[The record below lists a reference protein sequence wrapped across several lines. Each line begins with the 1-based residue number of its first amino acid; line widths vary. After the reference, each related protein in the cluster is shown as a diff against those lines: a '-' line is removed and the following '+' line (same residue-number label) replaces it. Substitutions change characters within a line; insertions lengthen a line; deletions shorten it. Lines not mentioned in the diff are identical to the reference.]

1 MKLTINHIKCYF
13 LINLIFKTM
22 NKKIFI
28 LLVAFIGCLSNSLVI
43 ADSKSN
49 PDVLRVA
56 ILPDENAS
64 ELIKQNK
71 KLQLYLENRLEKK
84 IELVVTTDYSSMI
97 EAMRFGRLELAYFGA
112 LSYVMAKERSEIEA
126 FAAQMKKGSIMYHGV
141 IIVNKDRMISNIFD
155 VRGKTMAYGDPAS
168 TSSHLIPRAH
178 LLVNAKLDIDDYKA
192 VYLGSHDAVALNV
205 QNGNADAGGLSKK
218 IFEHL
223 VEREMISL
231 DKVQVIAISNPFPN
245 YPWTMQSSLDP
256 ELKEKI
262 KQAFYDLDDPEI
274 TKPLKADGFMPVTDS
289 DYDVV
294 RKTRTLLS
302 MD

>member
-1 MKLTINHIKCYF
+1 M
-13 LINLIFKTM
+13 M
-22 NKKIFI
+22 MRKILMSL
-28 LLVAFIGCLSNSLVI
+28 LLVLLSFLVNFTVH
-43 ADSKSN
+43 ADNKQN
-49 PDVLRVA
+49 PDILRVA

-64 ELIKQNK
+64 ELIKQNE
-71 KLQLYLENRLEKK
+71 KLKLYLENKLNKK

-112 LSYVMAKERSEIEA
+112 LSYVMAKQRSEIEA
-126 FAAQMKKGSIMYHGV
+126 FAAQMKRGSIMYHGV
-141 IIVNKDRMISNIFD
+141 IIANKDAKIPTILD
-155 VRGKTMAYGDPAS
+155 IEGKAMAYGDPAS

-178 LLVNAKLDIDDYKA
+178 LLTNAKLDIDDYTPY
-192 VYLGSHDAVALNV
+192 YLGSHDAVAIAV

-231 DKVQVIAISNPFPN
+231 DKVQVLAISNPFPN
-245 YPWTMQSSLDP
+245 YPWTMQSHLDP

-274 TKPLKADGFMPVTDS
+274 TKPLKADGFLPVTDS
-289 DYDVV
+289 DYDIV
-294 RKTRTLLS
+294 RDTRTLLS

>member
-1 MKLTINHIKCYF
+1 MKISILFFTICT
-13 LINLIFKTM
+13 LISSSIYGANKT
-22 NKKIFI
+22 
-28 LLVAFIGCLSNSLVI
+28 
-43 ADSKSN
+43 N

-71 KLQLYLENRLEKK
+71 KLQLYLEDRLDKK

-126 FAAQMKKGSIMYHGV
+126 FAAQMKKGSMMYHGV
-141 IIVNKDRMISNIFD
+141 IIVNNDSMISNIYD

-178 LLVNAKLDIDDYKA
+178 LLLNAKLDIDDYKA

-223 VEREMISL
+223 VEREMINL
-231 DKVQVIAISNPFPN
+231 DKVQIIAISNPFPN
-245 YPWTMQSSLDP
+245 YPWTMQSSLNP

-274 TKPLKADGFMPVTDS
+274 TKPLKADGFMPVTDA

-294 RKTRTLLS
+294 RTTRTLLS

>member
-1 MKLTINHIKCYF
+1 MSKF
-13 LINLIFKTM
+13 FQIFF
-22 NKKIFI
+22 IFI
-28 LLVAFIGCLSNSLVI
+28 GTLISANI
-43 ADSKSN
+43 AADTKSN

-64 ELIKQNK
+64 QLIKQNK
-71 KLQLYLENRLEKK
+71 KLQLYLEERLDKK
-84 IELVVTTDYSSMI
+84 IDLVVTTDYSSMI

-141 IIVNKDRMISNIFD
+141 IIVNKDKMINNILD
-155 VRGKTMAYGDPAS
+155 IRGKTMAFGDPAS

-178 LLVNAKLDIDDYKA
+178 LLTNAKLDIDDYEP
-192 VYLGSHDAVALNV
+192 VYLGSHDAVALSV

-223 VEREMISL
+223 VERELISL

-256 ELKEKI
+256 ELKDKI

-274 TKPLKADGFMPVTDS
+274 TKPLKADGFMPVTDA

-294 RKTRTLLS
+294 RSTRRLLS

>member
-1 MKLTINHIKCYF
+1 
-13 LINLIFKTM
+13 M
-22 NKKIFI
+22 NKKIIVLIFSFI
-28 LLVAFIGCLSNSLVI
+28 VLLSSTLVLS
-43 ADSKSN
+43 ADKSN

-64 ELIKQNK
+64 ELIKQNQ
-71 KLQLYLENRLEKK
+71 KLREYLEDRLDKK

-97 EAMRFGRLELAYFGA
+97 EAMRFNRLELAYFGA

-141 IIVNKDRMISNIFD
+141 IIANNDSNINTILD
-155 VRGKTMAYGDPAS
+155 IRGKHMSYGDPAS

-178 LLVNAKLDIDDYKA
+178 LLTYAKLDIDDYIPH
-192 VYLGSHDAVALNV
+192 YLGSHDAVALNV
-205 QNGNADAGGLSKK
+205 QNGNSDAGGLSKK

-231 DKVQVIAISNPFPN
+231 DKVKVIAVSDPFPN
-245 YPWTMQSSLDP
+245 YPWTMQSSLSP

-262 KQAFYDLDDPEI
+262 KTAFYELNDPEI
-274 TKPLKADGFMPVTDS
+274 TKPLKADGFLPVTDA

-294 RKTRTLLS
+294 RTTRTLLS
-302 MD
+302 ME

>member
-1 MKLTINHIKCYF
+1 MLKNISVILFIFAT
-13 LINLIFKTM
+13 LISPI
-22 NKKIFI
+22 IS
-28 LLVAFIGCLSNSLVI
+28 A
-43 ADSKSN
+43 ADKSN

-71 KLQLYLENRLEKK
+71 KLQLYLENRLDKK

-141 IIVNKDRMISNIFD
+141 IIVNKDSMISNIFD
-155 VRGKTMAYGDPAS
+155 VKGMTMAYGDPAS

-178 LLVNAKLDIDDYKA
+178 LLTNAKLDIDDYKA

-223 VEREMISL
+223 VERGLISL

-256 ELKEKI
+256 ELKDKI

-274 TKPLKADGFMPVTDS
+274 TKPLKADGFMPVTDA

-294 RKTRTLLS
+294 RTTRTLLS

>member
-1 MKLTINHIKCYF
+1 
-13 LINLIFKTM
+13 M
-22 NKKIFI
+22 NKKII
-28 LLVAFIGCLSNSLVI
+28 LLILFFIALLSSALVLS
-43 ADSKSN
+43 ADKSN

-64 ELIKQNK
+64 ELIKQNQ
-71 KLQLYLENRLEKK
+71 KLREYLEDRLDKK

-97 EAMRFGRLELAYFGA
+97 EAMRFNRLELAYFGA

-141 IIVNKDRMISNIFD
+141 IIANNDSNINTILD
-155 VRGKTMAYGDPAS
+155 IKGKHMSYGDPAS

-178 LLVNAKLDIDDYKA
+178 LLTNAKLDIDDYIPH
-192 VYLGSHDAVALNV
+192 YLGSHDAVALNV
-205 QNGNADAGGLSKK
+205 QNGNSDAGGLSKK

-223 VEREMISL
+223 VERGMISL
-231 DKVQVIAISNPFPN
+231 DKVKVIAVSDPFPN
-245 YPWTMQSSLDP
+245 YPWTMQSSLNP

-262 KQAFYDLDDPEI
+262 KTAFYELDDPEI
-274 TKPLKADGFMPVTDS
+274 TKPLKADGFLPVTDA

-294 RKTRTLLS
+294 RTTRTLLS

>member
-1 MKLTINHIKCYF
+1 
-13 LINLIFKTM
+13 M
-22 NKKIFI
+22 NKFFPIIFFTI
-28 LLVAFIGCLSNSLVI
+28 I
-43 ADSKSN
+43 ALISTTIFAADKSN
-49 PDVLRVA
+49 PDILRIA

-71 KLQLYLENRLEKK
+71 KLQLYLENRLDKK

-112 LSYVMAKERSEIEA
+112 LSYVMAKQKAEIEC

-141 IIVNKDRMISNIFD
+141 IIANKNTNID
-155 VRGKTMAYGDPAS
+155 KIEDIRGTNMAFGDPAS

-178 LLVNAKLDIDDYKA
+178 LLINAGLDIDDYMPH
-192 VYLGSHDAVALNV
+192 YLGAHDAVAMNV

-223 VEREMISL
+223 VERGMISL
-231 DKVQVIAISNPFPN
+231 DKVKVIAVSDPFPN
-245 YPWTMQSSLDP
+245 YPWTMQSSLNP

-262 KQAFYDLDDPEI
+262 KAAFYELDDPEI
-274 TKPLKADGFMPVTDS
+274 TIPLKADGFLPVTDA
-289 DYDVV
+289 DYDIV
-294 RKTRTLLS
+294 RDTRILLG

>member
-1 MKLTINHIKCYF
+1 
-13 LINLIFKTM
+13 M
-22 NKKIFI
+22 NKFFQIFFI
-28 LLVAFIGCLSNSLVI
+28 LIGTLISANI
-43 ADSKSN
+43 AADTKSN

-64 ELIKQNK
+64 QLIKQNK
-71 KLQLYLENRLEKK
+71 KLQLYLEERLDKK

-141 IIVNKDRMISNIFD
+141 IIVNTDKMINNILD
-155 VRGKTMAYGDPAS
+155 IRGKTMAFGDPAS

-178 LLVNAKLDIDDYKA
+178 LLTNAKLDIDDYEP
-192 VYLGSHDAVALNV
+192 VYLGSHDAVALSV

-223 VEREMISL
+223 VERELISL

-256 ELKEKI
+256 ELKDKI

-274 TKPLKADGFMPVTDS
+274 TKPLKADGFMPVTDA

-294 RKTRTLLS
+294 RSTRRLLS

>member
-1 MKLTINHIKCYF
+1 
-13 LINLIFKTM
+13 M

-28 LLVAFIGCLSNSLVI
+28 LLLSFIGLVSNSLVFA
-43 ADSKSN
+43 ADKSN
-49 PDVLRVA
+49 PDVLRIA

-71 KLQLYLENRLEKK
+71 KLQLYLENRLDKK

-112 LSYVMAKERSEIEA
+112 LSYVMAKRKAEIEC
-126 FAAQMKKGSIMYHGV
+126 FAAQMTKGSIMYHGV
-141 IIVNKDRMISNIFD
+141 IIANKNTNINKIED
-155 VRGKTMAYGDPAS
+155 IRGTNMAFGDPAS

-178 LLVNAKLDIDDYKA
+178 LLINADLDIDDYIPH
-192 VYLGSHDAVALNV
+192 YLGAHDAVAMNV

-223 VEREMISL
+223 VERGMISL
-231 DKVQVIAISNPFPN
+231 DKVKVIAVSDPFPN
-245 YPWTMQSSLDP
+245 YPWTMQSSLNP

-262 KQAFYDLDDPEI
+262 KTAFYEIDDPEI
-274 TKPLKADGFMPVTDS
+274 LKPLKADGFLPVTDS
-289 DYDVV
+289 DYDIV
-294 RKTRTLLS
+294 RDTRTLLG

>member
-1 MKLTINHIKCYF
+1 
-13 LINLIFKTM
+13 M

-28 LLVAFIGCLSNSLVI
+28 LLLSFIGLVSNSLVFA
-43 ADSKSN
+43 ADKSN
-49 PDVLRVA
+49 PDVLRIA

-71 KLQLYLENRLEKK
+71 KLQLYLENRLDKK

-112 LSYVMAKERSEIEA
+112 LSYVMAKQKAEIEC

-141 IIVNKDRMISNIFD
+141 IIANNDSNINTILD
-155 VRGKTMAYGDPAS
+155 IKGKHMSYGDPAS

-178 LLVNAKLDIDDYKA
+178 LLINADLDIDDYIPH
-192 VYLGSHDAVALNV
+192 YLGAHDAVAMNV
-205 QNGNADAGGLSKK
+205 QNGNSDAGGLSKK

-223 VEREMISL
+223 VERGMISL
-231 DKVQVIAISNPFPN
+231 DKVKVIAVSDPFPN
-245 YPWTMQSSLDP
+245 YPWTMQSSLNP

-262 KQAFYDLDDPEI
+262 KTAFYELDDPEI
-274 TKPLKADGFMPVTDS
+274 TKPLKADGFLPVTDA
-289 DYDVV
+289 DYDIV
-294 RKTRTLLS
+294 RDTRTLLG

>member
-1 MKLTINHIKCYF
+1 
-13 LINLIFKTM
+13 M
-22 NKKIFI
+22 NKKISIIVFTI
-28 LLVAFIGCLSNSLVI
+28 VTLISATIFA
-43 ADSKSN
+43 ADKSN
-49 PDVLRVA
+49 PDILRIA

-71 KLQLYLENRLEKK
+71 KLQLYLENRLDKK

-112 LSYVMAKERSEIEA
+112 LSYVMAKQKAEIEC

-141 IIVNKDRMISNIFD
+141 IIANKNTNINKIED
-155 VRGKTMAYGDPAS
+155 IRGTNMAFGDPAS

-178 LLVNAKLDIDDYKA
+178 LLINAGLDIDDYMPH
-192 VYLGSHDAVALNV
+192 YLGAHDAVAMNV

-223 VEREMISL
+223 VERGMISL
-231 DKVQVIAISNPFPN
+231 DKVKVIAVSDPFPN
-245 YPWTMQSSLDP
+245 YPWTMQSSLNP

-262 KQAFYDLDDPEI
+262 KAAFYELDDPEI
-274 TKPLKADGFMPVTDS
+274 TIPLKADGFLPVTDA
-289 DYDVV
+289 DYDIV
-294 RKTRTLLS
+294 RDTRILLG

>member
-1 MKLTINHIKCYF
+1 
-13 LINLIFKTM
+13 M
-22 NKKIFI
+22 NKKI
-28 LLVAFIGCLSNSLVI
+28 AFLIISLASIFLSNLAI

-71 KLQLYLENRLEKK
+71 KLQLYLEDRLDKK

-141 IIVNKDRMISNIFD
+141 IIVNKNSMISNILD

-178 LLVNAKLDIDDYKA
+178 LLTNAKLDIDDYEA

-223 VEREMISL
+223 VERGLISL

-256 ELKEKI
+256 ELKDKI

-274 TKPLKADGFMPVTDS
+274 TKPLKADGFLPVTDA

-294 RKTRTLLS
+294 RMTRTLLS

>member
-1 MKLTINHIKCYF
+1 
-13 LINLIFKTM
+13 M
-22 NKKIFI
+22 NKFFQISFIFI
-28 LLVAFIGCLSNSLVI
+28 GILISANIVA
-43 ADSKSN
+43 DTKSN

-71 KLQLYLENRLEKK
+71 KLQLYLEERIDKK

-126 FAAQMKKGSIMYHGV
+126 FAAQMKKGSIMYHAV
-141 IIVNKDRMISNIFD
+141 IIVNKDSMISNILD

-178 LLVNAKLDIDDYKA
+178 LLTNAKLDIDDYEP
-192 VYLGSHDAVALNV
+192 VYLGSHDAVALSV

-223 VEREMISL
+223 VERELISL

-256 ELKEKI
+256 ELKDKI

-274 TKPLKADGFMPVTDS
+274 TKPLKADGFMPVTDA

-294 RKTRTLLS
+294 RSTRRLLS

>member
-1 MKLTINHIKCYF
+1 MIS
-13 LINLIFKTM
+13 LIGL
-22 NKKIFI
+22 
-28 LLVAFIGCLSNSLVI
+28 LSNSLVFA
-43 ADSKSN
+43 ADKSN
-49 PDVLRVA
+49 PDVLRIA

-71 KLQLYLENRLEKK
+71 KLQLYLENRLDKK

-112 LSYVMAKERSEIEA
+112 LSYVMAKQKAEIEC

-141 IIVNKDRMISNIFD
+141 IIANKNTNID
-155 VRGKTMAYGDPAS
+155 KIEDIRGTNMAFGDPAS

-178 LLVNAKLDIDDYKA
+178 LLINADLDIDDYIPH
-192 VYLGSHDAVALNV
+192 YLGAHDAVAMNV

-223 VEREMISL
+223 VERGMISL
-231 DKVQVIAISNPFPN
+231 DKVKVIAVSDPFPN
-245 YPWTMQSSLDP
+245 YPWTMQSSLNP

-262 KQAFYDLDDPEI
+262 KAAFYELDDPEI
-274 TKPLKADGFMPVTDS
+274 TIPLKADGFLPVTDA
-289 DYDVV
+289 DYDIV
-294 RKTRTLLS
+294 RDTRILLG

>member
-1 MKLTINHIKCYF
+1 ML
-13 LINLIFKTM
+13 
-22 NKKIFI
+22 
-28 LLVAFIGCLSNSLVI
+28 AFISFCLSSVVV

-71 KLQLYLENRLEKK
+71 KLQLYLENRLDKK

-141 IIVNKDRMISNIFD
+141 IIVNNDSMISNILD

-178 LLVNAKLDIDDYKA
+178 LLTNANLDIDDYKA

-274 TKPLKADGFMPVTDS
+274 TKPLKADGFMPVTDA

>member
-1 MKLTINHIKCYF
+1 
-13 LINLIFKTM
+13 M
-22 NKKIFI
+22 NKIISTII
-28 LLVAFIGCLSNSLVI
+28 LLVVAFISVNI
-43 ADSKSN
+43 YAADKSN
-49 PDVLRVA
+49 PNVLRVA

-71 KLQLYLENRLEKK
+71 KLQLYLEERLDKK

-141 IIVNKDRMISNIFD
+141 IIVNKDSMISNILD
-155 VRGKTMAYGDPAS
+155 IRGKTMAYGDPAS

-178 LLVNAKLDIDDYKA
+178 LLTNAKLDIDEYEP
-192 VYLGSHDAVALNV
+192 VYLGSHDAVALSV

-223 VEREMISL
+223 VERKMISL

-245 YPWTMQSSLDP
+245 YPWTMQSSLDL
-256 ELKEKI
+256 ELKDKI

-274 TKPLKADGFMPVTDS
+274 TKPLKADGFLPVTDA

-294 RKTRTLLS
+294 RNTRTLLS

>member
-1 MKLTINHIKCYF
+1 MLKNISVILFTF
-13 LINLIFKTM
+13 ATLISPI
-22 NKKIFI
+22 IS
-28 LLVAFIGCLSNSLVI
+28 A
-43 ADSKSN
+43 ADKSN

-71 KLQLYLENRLEKK
+71 KLQLYLENRLDKK

-141 IIVNKDRMISNIFD
+141 IIVNKDSMISNIFD
-155 VRGKTMAYGDPAS
+155 VKGMTMAYGDPAS

-178 LLVNAKLDIDDYKA
+178 LLTNAKLDIDDYKA

-223 VEREMISL
+223 VERGLISL

-245 YPWTMQSSLDP
+245 YPWTMQSNLDP
-256 ELKEKI
+256 ELKDKI

-274 TKPLKADGFMPVTDS
+274 TKPLKADGFMPVTDA

-294 RKTRTLLS
+294 RTTRTLLS

>member
-1 MKLTINHIKCYF
+1 
-13 LINLIFKTM
+13 M
-22 NKKIFI
+22 NKT
-28 LLVAFIGCLSNSLVI
+28 LVI
-43 ADSKSN
+43 LFSLIALLSSPLALADKSD

-71 KLQLYLENRLEKK
+71 KLQLYLEDRLDKK

-141 IIVNKDRMISNIFD
+141 IIVNKESMISNILQIK
-155 VRGKTMAYGDPAS
+155 GKTMAYGDPAS

-178 LLVNAKLDIDDYKA
+178 LLTNAQLDIDDYKA

-223 VEREMISL
+223 VEREMINL
-231 DKVQVIAISNPFPN
+231 DKVQIIAISNPFPN

-274 TKPLKADGFMPVTDS
+274 TKPLKADGFMPVTDA

-294 RKTRTLLS
+294 RITRTLLS

>member
-1 MKLTINHIKCYF
+1 
-13 LINLIFKTM
+13 M
-22 NKKIFI
+22 NKKII
-28 LLVAFIGCLSNSLVI
+28 LLILFFIALLSSALVLS
-43 ADSKSN
+43 ADKSN

-64 ELIKQNK
+64 ELIKQNQ
-71 KLQLYLENRLEKK
+71 KLREYLEDRLDKK

-97 EAMRFGRLELAYFGA
+97 EAMRFNRLELAYFGA

-141 IIVNKDRMISNIFD
+141 IIANNDSNINTILD
-155 VRGKTMAYGDPAS
+155 IKGKHMSYGDPAS

-178 LLVNAKLDIDDYKA
+178 LLTNAKLAIDDYIPH
-192 VYLGSHDAVALNV
+192 YLGSHDAVALNV
-205 QNGNADAGGLSKK
+205 QNGNSDAGGLSKK

-223 VEREMISL
+223 VERGMISL
-231 DKVQVIAISNPFPN
+231 DKVKVIAVSDPFPN
-245 YPWTMQSSLDP
+245 YPWTMQSSLNP

-262 KQAFYDLDDPEI
+262 KTAFYELDDPEI
-274 TKPLKADGFMPVTDS
+274 TKPLKADGFLPVTDA

-294 RKTRTLLS
+294 RTTRTLLS

>member
-1 MKLTINHIKCYF
+1 
-13 LINLIFKTM
+13 M

-28 LLVAFIGCLSNSLVI
+28 FLIMFLSFVTNSIVI

-71 KLQLYLENRLEKK
+71 KLQLYLEDRLDKK

-141 IIVNKDRMISNIFD
+141 IIVNKDSNISNILQ
-155 VRGKTMAYGDPAS
+155 VKGKTMAYGDPAS

-178 LLVNAKLDIDDYKA
+178 LLTNAKLDIDDYKA

-231 DKVQVIAISNPFPN
+231 DKVQIIAISNPFPN

-274 TKPLKADGFMPVTDS
+274 TKPLKADGFMPVTDA

-294 RKTRTLLS
+294 RTTRTLLS

>member
-1 MKLTINHIKCYF
+1 MFRNILMILSIFSALIYPTIS
-13 LINLIFKTM
+13 
-22 NKKIFI
+22 
-28 LLVAFIGCLSNSLVI
+28 A
-43 ADSKSN
+43 ADKSN

-71 KLQLYLENRLEKK
+71 KLQLYLENRLDKK

-141 IIVNKDRMISNIFD
+141 IIVNKDSMISNILD
-155 VRGKTMAYGDPAS
+155 VKGKTMAYGDPAS

-178 LLVNAKLDIDDYKA
+178 LLTNAKLDIDDYKA
-192 VYLGSHDAVALNV
+192 VYLGSHDAVALSV

-223 VEREMISL
+223 VERGLVSL

-256 ELKEKI
+256 ELKDKI

-274 TKPLKADGFMPVTDS
+274 TKPLKADGFMPVTDA

-294 RKTRTLLS
+294 RTTRTLLS

>member
-1 MKLTINHIKCYF
+1 
-13 LINLIFKTM
+13 
-22 NKKIFI
+22 
-28 LLVAFIGCLSNSLVI
+28 
-43 ADSKSN
+43 
-49 PDVLRVA
+49 LRVA

-64 ELIKQNK
+64 QLIKQNK
-71 KLQLYLENRLEKK
+71 KLQLYLEERLDKK
-84 IELVVTTDYSSMI
+84 IDLVVTTDYSSMI

-141 IIVNKDRMISNIFD
+141 IIVNKDKMINNILD
-155 VRGKTMAYGDPAS
+155 IRGKTMAFGDPAS

-178 LLVNAKLDIDDYKA
+178 LLTNAKLDIDDYEP
-192 VYLGSHDAVALNV
+192 VYLGSHDAVALSV

-223 VEREMISL
+223 VERELISL

-256 ELKEKI
+256 ELKDKI

-274 TKPLKADGFMPVTDS
+274 TKPLKADGFMPVTDA

-294 RKTRTLLS
+294 RSTRRLLS

>member
-1 MKLTINHIKCYF
+1 
-13 LINLIFKTM
+13 M
-22 NKKIFI
+22 NKNFQIIF
-28 LLVAFIGCLSNSLVI
+28 FTI
-43 ADSKSN
+43 ATLISASTIFAADKSN
-49 PDVLRVA
+49 PDVLRIA

-71 KLQLYLENRLEKK
+71 KLQLYLEERLDKK

-141 IIVNKDRMISNIFD
+141 IIVNKDSMISNILD
-155 VRGKTMAYGDPAS
+155 IRGKTMAYGDPAS

-178 LLVNAKLDIDDYKA
+178 LLTYAKLDIDDYIPH
-192 VYLGSHDAVALNV
+192 YLGSHDAVALSV

-223 VEREMISL
+223 VERGLISL

-245 YPWTMQSSLDP
+245 YPWTMQSSLNP
-256 ELKEKI
+256 ELKDKI
-262 KQAFYDLDDPEI
+262 RQAFYDLDDSEI
-274 TKPLKADGFMPVTDS
+274 TKPLKADGFLPVTDA
-289 DYDVV
+289 DYDIV
-294 RKTRTLLS
+294 RTTRRLLS

>member
-1 MKLTINHIKCYF
+1 MT
-13 LINLIFKTM
+13 
-22 NKKIFI
+22 KKIALI
-28 LLVAFIGCLSNSLVI
+28 LLIIMSFPLATVFA
-43 ADSKSN
+43 ADKSN

-71 KLQLYLENRLEKK
+71 KLQLYLEDRINKK
-84 IELVVTTDYSSMI
+84 IDLVVTTDYSSMI

-141 IIVNKDRMISNIFD
+141 IIVNNDSMINNILD
-155 VRGKTMAYGDPAS
+155 IRGKTMAYGDPAS

-178 LLVNAKLDIDDYKA
+178 LLTNAKLDLDDYTP

-223 VEREMISL
+223 VERELISL

-274 TKPLKADGFMPVTDS
+274 TKPLKADGFLPVTDA

-294 RKTRTLLS
+294 RTTRTLLS

>member
-141 IIVNKDRMISNIFD
+141 IIVNKDSMISNIFD

-223 VEREMISL
+223 VERDMISL

>member
-1 MKLTINHIKCYF
+1 MNKFILIILLTIATLASTIT
-13 LINLIFKTM
+13 IF
-22 NKKIFI
+22 
-28 LLVAFIGCLSNSLVI
+28 A
-43 ADSKSN
+43 ADRSD
-49 PDVLRVA
+49 PDILRVA

-71 KLQLYLENRLEKK
+71 KLQDYLEDRLDKE

-97 EAMRFGRLELAYFGA
+97 EAMRFNRLELAYFGA
-112 LSYVMAKERSEIEA
+112 LSYVMAKQKAEIEC

-141 IIVNKDRMISNIFD
+141 IIANKKTNINKIED
-155 VRGKTMAYGDPAS
+155 IRGTNMAFGDPAS

-178 LLVNAKLDIDDYKA
+178 LLLNADLDIDDYIPH
-192 VYLGSHDAVALNV
+192 YLGAHDAVAMNV

-223 VEREMISL
+223 VERGIISL
-231 DKVQVIAISNPFPN
+231 DKVKVIAVTDGFPN
-245 YPWTMQSSLDP
+245 YPWTMQSYLNP

-262 KQAFYDLDDPEI
+262 KTAFYEIDDPEI
-274 TKPLKADGFMPVTDS
+274 TKPLKADGFLPVTDS
-289 DYDVV
+289 DYDIV
-294 RKTRTLLS
+294 RDTRTLLG

>member
-1 MKLTINHIKCYF
+1 MA
-13 LINLIFKTM
+13 
-22 NKKIFI
+22 KKILI
-28 LLVAFIGCLSNSLVI
+28 LLISLIGLLSNSLVFA
-43 ADSKSN
+43 ADKSN
-49 PDVLRVA
+49 PDVLRIA

-71 KLQLYLENRLEKK
+71 KLQLYLENRLDKK

-112 LSYVMAKERSEIEA
+112 LSYVMAKQKAEIEC

-141 IIVNKDRMISNIFD
+141 IIANKKTNINKIED
-155 VRGKTMAYGDPAS
+155 IRGTNMAFGDPAS

-178 LLVNAKLDIDDYKA
+178 LLINADLDIDDYIPH
-192 VYLGSHDAVALNV
+192 YLGAHDAVAMNV

-223 VEREMISL
+223 VERGMISL
-231 DKVQVIAISNPFPN
+231 DKVKVIAVSDPFPN
-245 YPWTMQSSLDP
+245 YPWTMQSSLNP

-262 KQAFYDLDDPEI
+262 KTAFYELDDPEI
-274 TKPLKADGFMPVTDS
+274 TIPLKADGFLPVTDA
-289 DYDVV
+289 DYDIV
-294 RKTRTLLS
+294 RDTRILLG